1 MTGITY
7 RNEQSG
13 LGRIRCEID
22 TFLRVGDTAD
32 LGAGETMVVDSIT
45 YTVSPS
51 QGFMEISENE

>member
-13 LGRIRCEID
+13 LRRIRCEID

-51 QGFMEISENE
+51 WLYGNI